1 MKKLLHLIPVL
12 FVFYSCGSKAALDF
26 SETIV
31 KKERSLQTDIIKTE
45 NKVKTYYETRQYD
58 SMAAVSEKMEKIIG
72 DRLEEIKNLKTPDI
86 KLADEFKSES
96 VNYFA
101 YMKNIYTS
109 YVQYARAGT
118 EDVRAKEFVN
128 LQKVVSKKEEVIR
141 KMRDSQKRFAEANGF
156 KIKN

>member
-45 NKVKTYYETRQYD
+45 NKVKTYYET

-72 DRLEEIKNLKTPDI
+72 DRLEEIKNLKAPDV

>member
-1 MKKLLHLIPVL
+1 
-12 FVFYSCGSKAALDF
+12 
-26 SETIV
+26 
-31 KKERSLQTDIIKTE
+31 
-45 NKVKTYYETRQYD
+45 
-58 SMAAVSEKMEKIIG
+58 MAAVSEKMEKIIG
-72 DRLEEIKNLKTPDI
+72 DRVEEIKNLKTPDV